1 MMVVVVLCVFDLR
14 KWYSLN
20 LICFWLFSLNTVFFS
35 FNIIIT
41 CASSLL
47 LLTTAFKYTCV
58 DTSVSLDKV
67 VCINSMLL

>member
-1 MMVVVVLCVFDLR
+1 MVVVVLCVFDLR

-20 LICFWLFSLNTVFFS
+20 FICFWLFSLNTVFFS

-47 LLTTAFKYTCV
+47 LLTTAFKYICV